1 MGLFS
6 KFRKETRNQENRQQN
21 ATSVPTRTEIIK
33 KVVFEGILK
42 SRNSMAWTPEMI
54 GVFVEREFGEEAL
67 DLLSDLDDEILF
79 RIDNMK
85 NGLDDQMKEYLA
97 QNPDRVV
104 EFIDFTANNAI
115 ETAQR
120 NQYLPEKAR
129 NFIDMNASYQG
140 FKQMLQEQQQEQEQE
155 NDRSDYSR
163 SYRSMDDGF
172 DR

>member
-1 MGLFS
+1 MGLLS
-6 KFRKETRNQENRQQN
+6 KFRKEERSQESRQQN
-21 ATSVPTRTEIIK
+21 ATSVPTRAEIIK
-33 KVVFEGILK
+33 KVVFECILK
-42 SRNSMAWTPEMI
+42 SRNSIAWTSEMI
-54 GVFVEREFGEEAL
+54 GVFVKREFGEEAL
-67 DLLSDLDDEILF
+67 DLLSDLDEAILY
-79 RIDNMK
+79 RIDCMK
-85 NGLDDQMKEYLA
+85 NRLDDQMKEYLI

-129 NFIDMNASYQG
+129 NFVDMNASYQG

-155 NDRSDYSR
+155 NDRPDYP
-163 SYRSMDDGF
+163 RSMGDGF